1 MIAQAARDFASGQG
15 LEPKEYFVY
24 FEATNRSTGAKDPLI
39 RQKLPSEYC
48 PP

>member
-24 FEATNRSTGAKDPLI
+24 FEVTNRSTGAKDPLI
-39 RQKLPSEYC
+39 CQ
-48 PP
+48 

>member
-24 FEATNRSTGAKDPLI
+24 SEARNRSTGAKDPLI
-39 RQKLPSEYC
+39 CQ
-48 PP
+48 

>member
-39 RQKLPSEYC
+39 CQGSVSGETPN
-48 PP
+48 